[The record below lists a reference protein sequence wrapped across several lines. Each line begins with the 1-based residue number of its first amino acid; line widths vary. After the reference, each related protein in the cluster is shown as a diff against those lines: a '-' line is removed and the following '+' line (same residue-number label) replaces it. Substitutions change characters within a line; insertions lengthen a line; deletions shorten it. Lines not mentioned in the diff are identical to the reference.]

1 MGFLPKTPGFVYIY
15 MYTKGLFG
23 ETDHVSKYIN
33 IIILSQTLPW
43 TACLASGRQ
52 QEHPRSRMYYVN
64 SWFYIL
70 YFHFAYDLASLHI
83 GSRWFLRTWMP
94 EPNGWWKLI
103 NTTIFIGL
111 GQKKFEFGFLI
122 HGWFQTWKKISQ
134 NLDLENESNYE
145 QTGGFC
151 FFSGLYDVF
160 SWFSRFWLKIKGFLE
175 KNVFSRTYPV
185 FNPYKTR
192 IFWFS

>member
-1 MGFLPKTPGFVYIY
+1 

-151 FFSGLYDVF
+151 FFFSGLYDVF
-160 SWFSRFWLKIKGFLE
+160 LWFSRFWLKIKGFLE
-175 KNVFSRTYPV
+175 KPVFSRTYPV

>member
-1 MGFLPKTPGFVYIY
+1 

-151 FFSGLYDVF
+151 FFFPDYMMFFYDFQDFGWKLRVF
-160 SWFSRFWLKIKGFLE
+160 WKKPYFPVLIPYLT
-175 KNVFSRTYPV
+175 RTKPV
-185 FNPYKTR
+185 FFDFPKNPG
-192 IFWFS
+192 F

>member
-1 MGFLPKTPGFVYIY
+1 

-94 EPNGWWKLI
+94 EPNGWWKLTLYKYNNFHWFGSEEI
-103 NTTIFIGL
+103 WIRLFNSWMIPNMKKNQPKSGPGKWIQLRTNRWFLFFFRTI
-111 GQKKFEFGFLI
+111 
-122 HGWFQTWKKISQ
+122 W
-134 NLDLENESNYE
+134 
-145 QTGGFC
+145 C
-151 FFSGLYDVF
+151 FFMIF
-160 SWFSRFWLKIKGFLE
+160 KILAE
-175 KNVFSRTYPV
+175 N
-185 FNPYKTR
+185 
-192 IFWFS
+192 

>member
-1 MGFLPKTPGFVYIY
+1 

-43 TACLASGRQ
+43 TSLPCFRSPTGASTIKD
-52 QEHPRSRMYYVN
+52 VLCK
-64 SWFYIL
+64 FLIL
-70 YFHFAYDLASLHI
+70 YFILSLCLWPSEPDHWKPLI
-83 GSRWFLRTWMP
+83 PKNLDAWAQRMVKTYKYNNFHWFGSEEIWIRLFNSWMIPNMKKNQPKSGPGKWIQLRTNRWFL
-94 EPNGWWKLI
+94 
-103 NTTIFIGL
+103 F
-111 GQKKFEFGFLI
+111 
-122 HGWFQTWKKISQ
+122 
-134 NLDLENESNYE
+134 
-145 QTGGFC
+145 

-160 SWFSRFWLKIKGFLE
+160 LWFSRFWLKIKGFLE
-175 KNVFSRTYPV
+175 KTVFSRTYPV

>member
-1 MGFLPKTPGFVYIY
+1 MGFLPKNPGFCIY

-70 YFHFAYDLASLHI
+70 YFHFAYDLA
-83 GSRWFLRTWMP
+83 
-94 EPNGWWKLI
+94 EPAHWKPLI
-103 NTTIFIGL
+103 P
-111 GQKKFEFGFLI
+111 K
-122 HGWFQTWKKISQ
+122 
-134 NLDLENESNYE
+134 NLDAWAQRMVKTYKYNNFHWFGSEEIWIRLFNSWMIPNMKKNQPKSGPGKMNSITNKQVVFVFFFRTIWFFLMIFKILAEN
-145 QTGGFC
+145 
-151 FFSGLYDVF
+151 
-160 SWFSRFWLKIKGFLE
+160 
-175 KNVFSRTYPV
+175 
-185 FNPYKTR
+185 
-192 IFWFS
+192 

>member
-1 MGFLPKTPGFVYIY
+1 

-122 HGWFQTWKKISQ
+122 HGWFQTWKKNQPKSGPGKWIQ
-134 NLDLENESNYE
+134 LRTNRWFL
-145 QTGGFC
+145 
-151 FFSGLYDVF
+151 FFFPGLYDVF
-160 SWFSRFWLKIKGFLE
+160 LWFSRFWLKIKGFLE
-175 KNVFSRTYPV
+175 KPWE
-185 FNPYKTR
+185 TR
-192 IFWFS
+192 IFPYLSRI

>member
-122 HGWFQTWKKISQ
+122 HGWFQTWKKSAKIWTWKMNPITNKQ
-134 NLDLENESNYE
+134 VVFVFFR
-145 QTGGFC
+145 TIWC
-151 FFSGLYDVF
+151 FFMIF
-160 SWFSRFWLKIKGFLE
+160 KILAE
-175 KNVFSRTYPV
+175 N
-185 FNPYKTR
+185 
-192 IFWFS
+192 